1 MNEDKYNLYN
11 IHDSSIIFTGYTC
24 KNKKETG
31 YEDKRKLCDA

>member
-24 KNKKETG
+24 KNKEIR